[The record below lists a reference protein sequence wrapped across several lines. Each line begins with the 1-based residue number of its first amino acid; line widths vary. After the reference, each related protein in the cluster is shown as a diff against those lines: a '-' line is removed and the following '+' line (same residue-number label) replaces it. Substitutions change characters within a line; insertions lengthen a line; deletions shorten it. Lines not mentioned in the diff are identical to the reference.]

1 MRTNLCDLLLLIAF
15 FTVAISELFA
25 QSQPDGTRGI
35 YFNGSTFVQ
44 VPNDASLN
52 LTDNFTIEAWV
63 KLSEI
68 PTSSSVQTIV
78 SKRAASS
85 GGYQF
90 AITDGGKLRLSLP
103 GTAVHVTINNYIT
116 DVNRW
121 YHVAVS
127 FSNITNGVRFFVNGS
142 PVEELDGGVG
152 VAGIATDPLRIGA
165 DNIGSG
171 NDFFLGQMDGVRIS
185 NFVRYIIGFTPP
197 VNPTPD
203 ISTVAVYNFD
213 ETAGQTVTDQS
224 ILANNGWLGTSAA
237 PETSDAI
244 RAIRTINTNDSGTGS
259 LRQAVLDA
267 NFDADINFLD
277 FSIPSPA
284 PWVINLTS
292 NLPSIN
298 SRVIIDGTSQL
309 GWSGTS
315 LVELNGTGI
324 SIADALGFTL
334 AAGSALSEIYGM
346 EIYGFTAGADAAGI
360 RIGASANN
368 CIIGA
373 ADKRNVLRNNL
384 SGIHV
389 TGSITEGTIAHN
401 YIGLDNTGSSAEANT
416 NGILISPALTVLDVQ
431 ILNNVI
437 SANTNNNIRAT
448 SGNNLIIRGN
458 KIGTNAA
465 GTSAAFTQNIGI
477 FLGGTTL
484 NATIGG
490 TAPTEANIIG
500 GHSGQGIQLLGGDNH
515 TIIGNRIGTDLG
527 GTANFGNDTGIEITF
542 SSIGNTIGSAVAG
555 QENIIAFNGLGIN
568 ITNTG
573 ANNNNRI
580 TRNSFYCNTG
590 AAIRLEGAGS
600 NINKV
605 APVITAAN
613 ITTVS
618 GTADAND
625 IIEIFRDNPTVC
637 GFANQGRV
645 YVATVTADAGGN
657 WTYTG
662 AFPVGSRITATATD
676 AANNTSSFST
686 AFALPAPYTTMGS
699 VVWNV
704 NGNWSLDDGVT
715 DCGCNPA
722 GQNNATV
729 ILRHLATVSNAGDI
743 GVNNIIELQDNAEL
757 FLQVE
762 PTNQIAEIRT
772 SGIITSA
779 ANLRF
784 DYVPVSNSV
793 VATNNLDNTNPLV
806 AVIFGGGDGTIPA
819 RLGTELIPKPY
830 PSVVILSGNKT
841 MQFPAGVG
849 DYFINGNFFIS
860 GGASLSFDAATAGN
874 TLEINGLLA
883 TVTGGATLNAN
894 DTEVKLIIN
903 HTLHNSG
910 GTVNG
915 SVTGLEF
922 SDISTANYQHD
933 RNGGNIPLAN
943 WGLNSFCNVTGVTNV
958 MPGGWAGQTF
968 GNLIWDCGNQST
980 YLAFNAN
987 FEVAGTF
994 WVITTRNPSF
1004 PLGLSVASTG
1014 SYTVK
1019 VGNFMMNTPPNIAN
1033 FYPYGGINPADVGT
1047 LEVTGDCLITGG
1059 TGVLSNIG
1067 TSRLLFTGNTN
1078 SLLSFNPGLTFNGD
1092 ARWVFEIDK
1101 SGGATVATASDVS
1114 VTVSGFGTPASF
1126 LRLTNG
1132 IFNIDDTH
1140 SVNVSNI
1147 EGSGGT
1153 LQMSTNSRLFLEQHN
1168 PSFSNTFNG
1177 TVSLDPTSRIF
1188 YRSANEQRIFVPSS
1202 GSYANIILDGEN
1214 NSTPVSKNIDGN
1226 IQAGSVDI
1234 INNANLNF
1242 EASTDVLVRINGD
1255 LTNSIGQST
1264 ITHNMAGHNHT
1275 LELWGTVNQADNFVV
1290 TGASNSSHVIY
1301 NRTGDQQ
1308 VFASPNYVE
1317 LTINGGGTKTL
1328 QGNSEVAYKL
1338 NLTNGKLQLGTFD
1351 LTYNGTP
1358 ANLSASSAGW
1368 VATNSSGKF
1377 IQGAA
1382 GSNLLFPIGSDVAYQ
1397 PVRLATAVAG
1407 SSARFG
1413 NSTPGLPV
1421 GSVGSWF
1428 IDNLTTDTDVLIE
1441 NPQGGSIIWGLSEIS
1456 SYTTGWNALST
1467 TYPLAYV
1474 YQVFLPSTGTV
1485 QELAVIASTPPIQP
1499 IGNRGLYFDGV
1510 DDYISAA
1517 PIVASDITMSA
1528 WIKPAAWGGGIV
1540 STLGESGSGNNGFA
1554 LEVATD
1560 GQVFF
1565 SFGEDGNR
1573 EWIFSGPS
1581 NIVPVNQWSHIAGTY
1596 EAASNIMR
1604 LFVNGVEVANGFSFR
1619 TAGTRIVSI
1628 GSVFTWGWRF
1638 NGQIDEVRIFD
1649 TALNTPQIQLNMGS
1663 AAVNG
1668 AAAFWRFEEG
1678 TGSTTADTSPNSN
1691 TALLPAAPETPLWAV
1706 RVINTNAAGA
1716 GSFRQVITEAN
1727 TLAGRNYI
1735 DFSIPDTDPN
1745 YSTGVWTIQ
1754 SSVGVPANVLDGSI
1768 IDGYSAFGS
1777 APATISTPAT
1787 IVIQLQQPTAGN
1799 TLQLAGTQP
1808 VTVRGLSIAQSVSN
1822 GLAALWLS
1830 GTAGHIV
1837 QGNHIG
1843 VNAAGDSPFP
1853 SATSGSLVI
1862 QSSSNNLVGGTLP
1875 ADRNVISGADNN
1887 GIRIDGFIAS
1897 SNNQIWGNYIGVAA
1911 DGITPLPN
1919 GNSGIFINSAATN
1932 NLIGNGTP
1940 SGRNII
1946 ANNSGWGVEIT
1957 GASVNNT
1964 VSNNHIYANVAG
1976 GIRVEAG
1983 SNNDKAAPAV
1993 TVFTPTQLSGT
2004 CVAGD
2009 IVEVFS
2015 DSPRTG
2021 TTNQGR
2027 QFLGQATVIGT
2038 TWTLS
2043 GIFTAGTRYTATA
2056 TDATGSTSPFSAAL
2070 PFDFATAQSG
2080 NWNDPA
2086 TWAGGSVP
2094 PASSNITIVN
2104 SHTVTADVNV
2114 NINSLIIEPNAVLD
2128 MSNFALTVP
2137 AVSLGGTL
2145 DMGTGTHTLSTITND
2160 GGAGQLIA
2168 NDNATA
2174 AAIGSLTGD
2183 FFDVAGNTVVFA
2195 GSGSYTLPIRNYP
2208 TLKVTGTGIRTVPV
2222 GSPIVISGHII
2233 NDASGAELN
2242 INTGLTLPNAG
2253 LLPHL
2258 IQGTSGNTLRF
2269 NNSLTALGDVQVMGN
2284 VACEVNS
2291 VLTVT
2296 GGLFENQNPLLSI
2309 GTGGDI
2315 TGTGT
2320 FRNLATVIYQSANT
2334 PSVSTLNVSTV
2345 PNRFIYANG
2354 TAAVAA
2360 VNYDVLTIR
2369 GNRLSDTGTIS
2380 ANTIELDNAA
2390 TATEWTLNNGST
2402 VVINGNLT
2410 LDNTNGAI
2418 LNLGTGNAT
2427 VVINGNLLGAA
2438 ATSEIRSFPG
2448 TGNAHL
2454 LELKGAINTVALYD
2468 ASGDATV
2475 RYNGVNQQVFGS
2487 LDYMFVE
2494 ITGGGVKSLQDEAS
2508 INGQLHLLNGRLQL
2522 NNHNLTLA
2530 NPIVADQLT
2539 GSFASSWIQ
2548 TNGSGRLI
2556 RQGAGANVVFP
2567 VGDATAVRPVTV
2579 ATTATGNTEV
2589 AFTNTI
2595 SPTVTAT
2602 NIAAGMWSINS
2613 PAIAT
2618 NLTFADVGGT
2628 ANSTSEIYSSGSPW
2642 VSMSEIYSS
2651 SSPWVLVPTLPAR
2664 PPYTTA
2670 SPVTFS
2676 DTSQNFTVFSNACIT
2691 PVISL
2696 VQDES
2701 AFLCSPTLGRVTIRL
2716 QEASVTTGAL
2726 YDIDLNGDGIWERT
2740 NVLPLNTSVLLA
2752 DNLPAGS
2759 VINNP
2764 RVRVAGTSC
2773 IAAPF
2778 PFNLTI
2784 SGKKP
2789 VILAAEIT
2797 RPTSCTTP
2805 DGKLLLRIR
2814 NGVVN
2819 GFYHLDLNN
2828 DGINE
2833 FSNLRLQSDSTIVV
2847 EGIAEKTPLPA
2858 VKVTYAISNCASEA
2872 LLLNQVMPDATR
2884 PAVNLAVTGET
2895 EADPD
2900 EIIAIRV
2907 HDIQAGVSYRLMRD
2921 TVQIGQ
2927 PQSGTAGATLTFN
2940 TAPLLHNSIYRILAK
2955 KIDSGCEVEL
2965 ERKINIRV
2973 YHEVTDSLTLV
2984 ALYNSANGANW
2995 QPVWNL
3001 LTPVRTWHGV
3011 RVRKGR
3017 VVSLDLNGKGL
3028 AGIINPVLQLLR
3040 LNALNVADNRLEFD
3054 AFENVLPALANREVA
3069 LVFSPQAPV
3078 NEELTI
3084 TEFETKTVT
3093 LRTIARGT
3101 RNTYQWFKDGRP
3113 LAGSTASELTLR
3125 NLNIQDTG
3133 VYYCEVRNPEA
3144 LELVIQRRRIRLNV
3158 LQYMRSQTDS
3168 LVLVELYHA
3177 LGGDDWIH
3185 RFDFYN
3191 PVATWP
3197 GIQTTNG
3204 RVTSINLSNN
3214 NLTGEIPD
3222 IFVELRGLGILDDL
3236 EYLNLSNNKITGR
3249 IPQSLTNHRKLTY
3262 LDLSFNLLEG
3272 DIPAHIGAFTE
3283 LRTLWLSGNRFTS
3296 LPREIGQLSK
3306 LINLLLDGNLLEQ
3319 IPDEIGQLRNLQ
3331 ILRLSGNRLRTV
3343 PSSLSGTFGSLK
3355 ILGLADNN
3363 IESLPAVFESLPAA
3377 LEQLLLH
3384 NNRLSVVPLN
3394 IADRPRLQ
3402 LLTIY
3407 GNRMDFGLIEPLMLR
3422 FRDRR
3427 STAEVLYAPQALIG
3441 TPAELFVRNG
3451 QTFTLTIQTGGTA
3464 NRYRWYK
3471 DNNLLAN
3478 YLNTADYHVARS
3490 QADNAGSYWV
3500 HVTNPNAPNLTLI
3513 SHITQVRVVCD
3524 TATAFD
3530 IYTQGATE
3538 ICGNEPLVT
3547 VLQVNVNN
3555 VENVAEIRW
3564 LRNGSLLAGVQGR
3577 NFTPQAAG
3585 RYRAMVRTEGTNCFT
3600 VSSNE
3605 IDIQVLE
3612 NISLTLTVAQGGRLF
3627 AQVAGNPS
3635 VQRYEWF
3642 RNGQLIASTTSRE
3655 FIAEQAGNYSVS
3667 LITSNGCRFT
3677 SAVVTVDNTIVGIE
3691 DWPTVMPLRLYPNPA
3706 RNQLQ
3711 IQSSLLKI
3719 EDCKVFNS
3727 LGQPVTV
3734 QVEKQLADEWLLD
3747 IGGLTPGAYLL
3758 RCRTHQ
3764 GDMWMKW
3771 IKE

>member
-1 MRTNLCDLLLLIAF
+1 MTANLRYLLLLLAF
-15 FTVAISELFA
+15 FTVATSELFA
-25 QSQPDGTRGI
+25 QPQPDGTRGI

-52 LTDNFTIEAWV
+52 LTNNFTIEAWV

-68 PTSSSVQTIV
+68 PTGSSAQTIV
-78 SKRAASS
+78 SKRATSL

-90 AITDGGKLRLSLP
+90 GITDGGKLRLSLP
-103 GTAVHVTINNYIT
+103 GTAVHITLNNYIT

-127 FSNITNGVRFFVNGS
+127 FSNIINGVRFFVNGA
-142 PVEELDGGVG
+142 PVEQLDGTGLP
-152 VAGIATDPLRIGA
+152 GIATDPMRIGA

-171 NDFFLGQMDGVRIS
+171 SDFFLGQMDGVRIS
-185 NFVRYIIGFTPP
+185 SFVRYIIGFTPP
-197 VNPTPD
+197 VNPAPD
-203 ISTVAVYNFD
+203 INTVAVYNFD

-267 NFDADINFLD
+267 NFDTDINFLD

-298 SRVIIDGTSQL
+298 SRVIVDGTSQL
-309 GWSGTS
+309 GWSETS
-315 LVELNGTGI
+315 LVELNGAGI
-324 SIADALGFTL
+324 SVADALGFTL
-334 AAGSALSEIYGM
+334 AAGSASSEIYGM

-360 RIGASANN
+360 RIGASADN

-373 ADKRNVLRNNL
+373 VDKRNVLRDNL
-384 SGIHV
+384 SGINIF
-389 TGSITEGTIAHN
+389 GSITGGTIAHN
-401 YIGLDNTGSSAEANT
+401 YIGLDNTGSSAQANT
-416 NGILISPALTVLDVQ
+416 NGILISPSLTVSGLQ

-437 SANTNNNIRAT
+437 SANTNNNIRAV

-490 TAPTEANIIG
+490 TAPTETNIIG
-500 GHSGQGIQLLGGDNH
+500 GHNGQGIQLLGGDNH
-515 TIIGNRIGTDLG
+515 TVTGNRIGTDLG
-527 GTANFGNDTGIEITF
+527 GTANFGNGTGIEITF
-542 SSIGNTIGSAVAG
+542 SSTGNTIGSAVAG
-555 QENIIAFNGLGIN
+555 QENIIAFNGFGIN

-600 NINKV
+600 NINKT
-605 APVITAAN
+605 APVITSAST
-613 ITTVS
+613 TTVS
-618 GTADAND
+618 GTAAAND
-625 IIEIFRDNPTVC
+625 IIEIFRDNATVC

-662 AFPVGSRITATATD
+662 SFPAGSRITATATD

-722 GQNNATV
+722 GQNNVTV

-743 GVNNIIELQDNAEL
+743 GVNNTIELQDNAEL

-772 SGIITSA
+772 SGAITSV

-784 DYVPVSNSV
+784 DYVPVSNNV
-793 VATNNLDNTNPLV
+793 VALNNLDNTNPLV
-806 AVIFGGGDGTIPA
+806 TVIFGGGDGAIPA
-819 RLGTELIPKPY
+819 RLGTELTPKPY

-849 DYFINGNFFIS
+849 NYFINGNFFLS

-874 TLEINGLLA
+874 TLEINGSLA

-903 HTLHNSG
+903 YTLRNSG

-915 SVTGLEF
+915 SVAGLEF
-922 SDISTANYQHD
+922 SNISTANYQHD
-933 RNGGNIPLAN
+933 TNGGNIPLAN

-968 GNLIWDCGNQST
+968 GNLIWNCGNQST
-980 YLAFNAN
+980 YLAFNAD

-994 WVITTRNPSF
+994 SVITTRNPSF

-1014 SYTVK
+1014 SYTMKVK
-1019 VGNFMMNTPPNIAN
+1019 NFEMTAPINDAN
-1033 FYPYGGINPADVGT
+1033 FYPYGGVNPADVGT
-1047 LEVTGDCLITGG
+1047 LEITGDCSITGGG

-1092 ARWVFEIDK
+1092 ARWVFEVDK

-1132 IFNIDDTH
+1132 IFNIDNNH

-1147 EGSGGT
+1147 EGSVGI

-1202 GSYANIILDGEN
+1202 GNYANITLDGEN

-1226 IQAGSVDI
+1226 IQAASVDI

-1242 EASTDVLVRINGD
+1242 EASTDVLVRINGA
-1255 LTNSIGQST
+1255 LTNTLGQST
-1264 ITHNMAGHNHT
+1264 ITHNMAGYNHT
-1275 LELWGTVNQADNFVV
+1275 LELRGTVNQADNFVV
-1290 TGASNSSHVIY
+1290 TGAGNSSHVIY
-1301 NRTGDQQ
+1301 GRTDDQQ

-1317 LTINGGGTKTL
+1317 LTIDGGGTKTL
-1328 QGNSEVAYKL
+1328 QGTSEVAYKL

-1368 VATNSSGKF
+1368 VATNGSGRF
-1377 IQGAA
+1377 VQGAA
-1382 GSNLLFPIGSDVAYQ
+1382 GSNLLFPVGSDVAYQ

-1441 NPQGGSIIWGLSEIS
+1441 NPQGGSIIWNLSEIGR
-1456 SYTTGWNALST
+1456 YTTAWNTLTTAYPST
-1467 TYPLAYV
+1467 NV
-1474 YQVFLPSTGTV
+1474 YQAFLPSTGTV
-1485 QELAVIASTPPIQP
+1485 QELAVIASTPVIPTQP
-1499 IGNRGLYFDGV
+1499 IGNRGLYFDGA

-1517 PIVASDITMSA
+1517 PIVLSNMTMSA

-1540 STLGESGSGNNGFA
+1540 STLGENGSGNNGFA

-1560 GQVFF
+1560 GQVVF

-1573 EWIFSGPS
+1573 DWIFSGLT
-1581 NIVPVNQWSHIAGTY
+1581 NVVPVNQWSHVAGTY
-1596 EAASNIMR
+1596 EAATNTMR
-1604 LFVNGVEVANGFSFR
+1604 LFVNGVEVANGLSFR

-1649 TALNTPQIQLNMGS
+1649 TALNTPQIQVNMGS

-1678 TGSTTADTSPNSN
+1678 TGSTTADASPNSN
-1691 TALLPAAPETPLWAV
+1691 TASLPAAPENPLWAL
-1706 RVINTNAAGA
+1706 RVINTDAAGA

-1754 SSVGVPANVLDGSI
+1754 SSVGVPDNVLDGSI

-1777 APATISTPAT
+1777 APATTGTPAT

-1843 VNAAGDSPFP
+1843 VNAAGNVPFP
-1853 SATSGSLVI
+1853 AATSGSLVI
-1862 QSSSNNLVGGTLP
+1862 QSSANNIVGGIAP
-1875 ADRNVISGADNN
+1875 AARNIISGADNY
-1887 GIRIDGFIAS
+1887 GIRIDGFTPSA
-1897 SNNQIWGNYIGVAA
+1897 NNQILGNYIGVAA
-1911 DGITPLPN
+1911 DGTTPLPN

-1932 NLIGNGTP
+1932 NLIGNGAPT
-1940 SGRNII
+1940 GRNII
-1946 ANNSGWGVEIT
+1946 ANNIGWGVEIT
-1957 GASVNNT
+1957 GVSVNNT

-1976 GIRVEAG
+1976 GILVQAG
-1983 SNNDKAAPAV
+1983 SNNDKAAPV
-1993 TVFTPTQLSGT
+1993 LTTFSPTQLSGT

-2015 DSPRTG
+2015 DSPQTG

-2027 QFLGQATVIGT
+2027 QFLGQATVVGT
-2038 TWTLS
+2038 TWTLN
-2043 GIFTAGTRYTATA
+2043 GTFTAGTRYTATA

-2070 PFDFATAQSG
+2070 PFDFTTAQSG

-2086 TWAGGSVP
+2086 TWAGGNVP
-2094 PASSNITIVN
+2094 PAGSNITIVN

-2114 NINSLIIEPNAVLD
+2114 NINSLIIEPNAALN
-2128 MSNFALTVP
+2128 MSNFALTIP

-2145 DMGTGTHTLSTITND
+2145 DLGTGAHTLSAVTDN

-2174 AAIGSLTGD
+2174 AVIGSLTGD

-2208 TLKVTGTGIRTVPV
+2208 TLKVTGTGIRTVPT
-2222 GSPIVISGHII
+2222 GSPIVVSGHIV
-2233 NDASGAELN
+2233 NNASGAELN
-2242 INTGLTLPNAG
+2242 INAEVTLPITG

-2269 NNSLTALGDVQVMGN
+2269 NNSLTALGDVQVTGN
-2284 VACEVNS
+2284 ANCEVNG

-2296 GGLFENQNPLLSI
+2296 GGLFENQNPLFSI

-2320 FRNLATVIYQSANT
+2320 FRNLATVLYQSANT

-2360 VNYDVLTIR
+2360 VNYDVLAIR
-2369 GNRLSDTGTIS
+2369 GNRLSNAGIIS
-2380 ANTIELDNAA
+2380 ANAIELDNAA

-2410 LDNTNGAI
+2410 LDNANGAI
-2418 LNLGTGNAT
+2418 LDLGTGNAT
-2427 VVINGNLLGAA
+2427 VVVNGNLLGAA
-2438 ATSEIRSFPG
+2438 ANSEIRSFPG

-2475 RYNGVNQQVFGS
+2475 RYNGANQQVFGS
-2487 LDYMFVE
+2487 FDYMFVE

-2508 INGQLHLLNGRLQL
+2508 INGQLRLLNGRLQL

-2539 GSFASSWIQ
+2539 GIFANSWIQ

-2567 VGDATAVRPVTV
+2567 VGDATAARPVTV

-2595 SPTVTAT
+2595 SPTVTAA

-2618 NLTFADVGGT
+2618 NLTFAGVGGT
-2628 ANSTSEIYSSGSPW
+2628 ANSTSEIYSSN
-2642 VSMSEIYSS
+2642 
-2651 SSPWVLVPTLPAR
+2651 SPWVLVPTLPAR

-2676 DTSQNFTVFSNACIT
+2676 GTSQNFTVFSNACIT
-2691 PVISL
+2691 PVISA

-2752 DNLPAGS
+2752 DNLAAGT

-2764 RVRVAGTSC
+2764 RVRVAGSSC
-2773 IAAPF
+2773 VSAPF

-2784 SGKKP
+2784 SSKKP

-2797 RPTSCTTP
+2797 RPISCATS

-2819 GFYHLDLNN
+2819 GFYHVDLNN

-2833 FSNLRLQSDSTIVV
+2833 FSNLRLRSDSTISV

-2858 VKVTYAISNCASEA
+2858 VKVTYAISSCASEA
-2872 LLLNQVMPDATR
+2872 LPLSQVMPDAIR

-2907 HDIQAGVSYRLMRD
+2907 QDIQAGVSYRLMRD

-2940 TAPLLHNSIYRILAK
+2940 TEPLLRNSVYHILAK

-2965 ERKINIRV
+2965 EQKISIRV

-3001 LTPVRTWHGV
+3001 RTPVRTWHGV
-3011 RVRKGR
+3011 SVRKGR
-3017 VVSLDLNGKGL
+3017 VVSLGLNGKGL
-3028 AGIINPVLQLLR
+3028 AGIINPVLQLPR
-3040 LNALNVADNRLEFD
+3040 LNTLHVANNRLEFD
-3054 AFENVLPALANREVA
+3054 AFENVLPALTNRGMA

-3093 LRTIARGT
+3093 LRTTARGT

-3113 LAGSTASELTLR
+3113 LTGSTASELTLR
-3125 NLNIQDTG
+3125 NLNIRDTG
-3133 VYYCEVRNPEA
+3133 VYHCEVRNPEA
-3144 LELVIQRRRIRLNV
+3144 PGLVIQRRRITLNV

-3168 LVLVELYHA
+3168 LVLVELYRT
-3177 LGGDDWIH
+3177 LGGDNWIQ
-3185 RFDFYN
+3185 RFDFRN

-3204 RVTSINLSNN
+3204 RVTGINLSNN

-3222 IFVELRGLGILDDL
+3222 IFIELRGLGILDDL

-3249 IPQSLTNHRKLTY
+3249 IPESLTNHRKLTY

-3272 DIPAHIGAFTE
+3272 DIPAYIGAFAE

-3306 LINLLLDGNLLEQ
+3306 LTNLLLDGNLLAQ

-3331 ILRLSGNRLRTV
+3331 ILRMSGNRLRTV
-3343 PSSLSGTFGSLK
+3343 PSSVSGTFGSLK

-3363 IESLPAVFESLPAA
+3363 IESLPAVFESLPDG

-3394 IADRPRLQ
+3394 TADRPRLQ

-3427 STAEVLYAPQALIG
+3427 SAAEVLYAPQAPIG
-3441 TPAELFVRNG
+3441 TAGELTVQNG
-3451 QTFTLTIQTGGTA
+3451 QAFTLTIRTGGTA
-3464 NRYRWYK
+3464 NRYRWFK
-3471 DNNLLAN
+3471 DNNPVDN
-3478 YLNTADYHVARS
+3478 DLNIADYTIARS
-3490 QADNAGSYWV
+3490 QADDTGSYRV
-3500 HVTNPNAPNLTLI
+3500 QVTNPNAPDLTLV
-3513 SHITQVRVVCD
+3513 SLPVQVQITC
-3524 TATAFD
+3524 ATAATFT
-3530 IYTQGATE
+3530 IRAQGATE
-3538 ICGNEPLVT
+3538 LCGNEPFTT
-3547 VLQVNVNN
+3547 VLQVTGM
-3555 VENVAEIRW
+3555 ENAAEIRW

-3577 NFTPQAAG
+3577 NFTPQTAG
-3585 RYRAMVRTEGTNCFT
+3585 RYRAMVRTEGANCFA

-3605 IDIQVLE
+3605 IEIQISE
-3612 NISLTLTVAQGGRLF
+3612 NISTALTVAQGGRLF
-3627 AQVAGNPS
+3627 VQVAGNPA

-3642 RNGQLIASTTSRE
+3642 RNGQLIASTISRE
-3655 FIAEQAGNYSVS
+3655 FTAEQAGNYSVS

-3677 SAVVTVDNTIVGIE
+3677 SAVVAVDNTIVGIE
-3691 DWPTVMPLRLYPNPA
+3691 EWPTVVPLRLYPNPA
-3706 RNQLQ
+3706 RDQLQ

-3719 EDCKVFNS
+3719 EDCKVFNA
-3727 LGQPVTV
+3727 LGQQLSVRA
-3734 QVEKQLADEWLLD
+3734 EKQLPHEWLLD
-3747 IGGLTPGAYLL
+3747 IGGLVPGAYLL
-3758 RCRTHQ
+3758 RCRTQQ
-3764 GDMWMKW
+3764 GDIWLKW